1 VLDRLAEIDRALFY
15 AVNHGEQNALFD
27 RVMPFVTSEGN
38 WRVPILLVWLGL
50 LVFGKSRGRAAA
62 MLVIPLLALSDQAS
76 SHLIK
81 HTIMR
86 LRPCNVLPDV
96 HLLVGCSH
104 SYSMPSS
111 HAANFGAAAF
121 HFAFFYPRW
130 APAFVCLMLL
140 VGYTR
145 IYCGV
150 HYPFDVLV
158 GFLVGLGAA
167 LAIRGLYRA
176 GRGLVARRRA
186 RGAVTSQA

>member
-1 VLDRLAEIDRALFY
+1 MLDRLAGIDRALFY
-15 AVNHGEQNALFD
+15 AVNHGQQNALFD
-27 RVMPFVTSEGN
+27 RVMPFMTSEGN
-38 WRVPILLVWLGL
+38 WRVPFLLLWLGL

-62 MLVIPLLALSDQAS
+62 LLVIPLLALSDQAS

-81 HTIMR
+81 HAIMR

-111 HAANFGAAAF
+111 HAANSSAAAF

-130 APAFVCLMLL
+130 APAFLFLALL

-145 IYCGV
+145 VYCGV

-158 GFLVGLGAA
+158 GFLVGFVAVA
-167 LAIRGLYRA
+167 FIQMAYHACRTYYSYRKHTPS
-176 GRGLVARRRA
+176 R
-186 RGAVTSQA
+186 